1 MSAFQKDSLRNTP
14 SRVAGYDIIR
24 TILPSCK
31 SMCLC
36 SWDGS
41 ICWNYLRVPSLIK
54 SAFIYRGC
62 TIWKLLIFGW
72 LDVNEYWGSC
82 WGRCMM
88 KNIRQNIAQPSKNSP
103 CKEACGWGSAAELVL
118 VRCGKHKS
126 SSWAARAVLCSLV
139 NSFPG
144 ASDAHFTIVCLQGI
158 FQANQDKL

>member
-1 MSAFQKDSLRNTP
+1 MNWWHKIGHGCRRVSKIDLPNPWVSQKDSLRNTP
-14 SRVAGYDIIR
+14 SRAAGYDIIR

-31 SMCLC
+31 ACACVHEMEASAETI
-36 SWDGS
+36 WG
-41 ICWNYLRVPSLIK
+41 VPSLIK

-62 TIWKLLIFGW
+62 TIWKLLILGW

-118 VRCGKHKS
+118 VRRGNTTVHPGLH
-126 SSWAARAVLCSLV
+126 VLCYVHL
-139 NSFPG
+139 
-144 ASDAHFTIVCLQGI
+144 
-158 FQANQDKL
+158 